1 MAVNSFGIGYG
12 FLHCSRNNETGFG
25 GLVAGKSVAGK
36 QGLVARFWEELK
48 EGKKTSGL
56 SGGGDVVV
64 WLAENAGKKKDEVA
78 VLEMPRYDFGNMST
92 GLDQI

>member
-1 MAVNSFGIGYG
+1 MAVNSFRIGYG

-25 GLVAGKSVAGK
+25 GRFGFWIAGKSVAGK

-56 SGGGDVVV
+56 SGGGDRGWFG
-64 WLAENAGKKKDEVA
+64 WLRIQERRKTRLQFWKCQDMTLG
-78 VLEMPRYDFGNMST
+78 
-92 GLDQI
+92 I